1 MNWLSHRAQDVALDL
16 ALDDFRHQAIH
27 CTATGSHLLKHRG
40 AIPVFLDR
48 VLDAIELALNAMY
61 ARN

>member
-1 MNWLSHRAQDVALDL
+1 VALDL